1 MKNNKKESKIY
12 IHLCLV
18 KKLYASLKIRSLKLF
33 LIKYDN
39 YPVS

>member
-18 KKLYASLKIRSLKLF
+18 KLYASLKIRSLKLF